1 MGEEEDSEDLF
12 FDLCCFL
19 VFLESLNLS
28 HGVMSSSLT
37 SMDLKRLGVNV
48 TFLVVPDLIR
58 SSKSMLAV
66 V

>member
-12 FDLCCFL
+12 FGLCCFFVLL
-19 VFLESLNLS
+19 VS